1 MSSTAQAPART
12 KCLQMF
18 FVVTMDSI
26 YQVRHLGDRAVA
38 KKIVC
43 KKMTPNSIPVGETLP
58 NGTHVA
64 IGEQITA
71 YRPKIDERRFELLTK
86 KHLGGQTSVIVGL
99 FFSKQRAEACFRWE
113 DKTFYDARWMCET
126 NKVLSAIGEDH
137 PTVYIYRIP
146 GITAPSHSY

>member
-1 MSSTAQAPART
+1 MSRTAKEPART

-18 FVVTMDSI
+18 FVVTMHSI
-26 YQVRHLGDRAVA
+26 YQVRHLGNRAVA
-38 KKIVC
+38 KKIAC
-43 KKMTPNSIPVGETLP
+43 EKTTPDSIPVGEVLP
-58 NGTHVA
+58 NGTCVA

-86 KHLGGQTSVIVGL
+86 KYLGGQTSAIVGL

-113 DKTFYDARWMCET
+113 DKAFYDSRWMCET
-126 NKVLSAIGEDH
+126 NEVLRAIGEDH
-137 PTVYIYRIP
+137 PTVYVYRIP